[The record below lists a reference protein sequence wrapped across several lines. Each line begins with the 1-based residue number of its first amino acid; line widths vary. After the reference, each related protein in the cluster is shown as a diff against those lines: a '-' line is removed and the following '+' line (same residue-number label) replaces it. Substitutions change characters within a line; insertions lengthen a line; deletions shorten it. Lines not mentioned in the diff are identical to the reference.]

1 MYNGLMPRWNVFGVV
16 LMLSAALL
24 NTSCSSPRQVLKSER
39 QQTQIEETTTR
50 QEETQTKQEQERTYE
65 EAGEAVT
72 VTEIEI
78 YDTEAPTNPQT
89 GEHPVKARIR
99 QRTDRTGTSR
109 EVTTYRAEENTE
121 AEETKVYSGGELSEA
136 VVVAERPPSL
146 WERIKKGVM
155 WGVAAIILAAAGW
168 IIYKLKK

>member
-1 MYNGLMPRWNVFGVV
+1 MPRWNVFGVV

-50 QEETQTKQEQERTYE
+50 QEETQTKQEQERTHE

>member
-1 MYNGLMPRWNVFGVV
+1 M
-16 LMLSAALL
+16 
-24 NTSCSSPRQVLKSER
+24 
-39 QQTQIEETTTR
+39 
-50 QEETQTKQEQERTYE
+50 QEQEQTHE

-109 EVTTYRAEENTE
+109 EVTTYHAEEKTE
-121 AEETKVYSGGELSEA
+121 VDENKVYSGGELSEA
-136 VVVAERPPSL
+136 VVIAERPPSL

-155 WGVAAIILAAAGW
+155 WGVTAIILAVAGW